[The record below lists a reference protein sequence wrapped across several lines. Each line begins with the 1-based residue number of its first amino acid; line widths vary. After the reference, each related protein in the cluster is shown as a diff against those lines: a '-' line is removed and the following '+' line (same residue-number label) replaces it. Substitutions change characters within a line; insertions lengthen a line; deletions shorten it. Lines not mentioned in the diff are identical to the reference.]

1 MKPGNLSGIPS
12 SGRFF
17 DLLREVNRP
26 RLDGCKQWL
35 FQPGMLF
42 LARKQWWG
50 RERPRPTLHEG
61 LDLCWYEDM
70 EGRRRALDQTTVIPA
85 PFAGTV
91 VKISRDF
98 LGQSIF
104 LAHDDDPAT
113 GRRLYIAFGHTNP
126 RSDLT
131 EGQHFLEGDI
141 IAALSNPGNRK
152 TAVPP
157 HLHLTLAWIPST
169 VGYEQLTWDYLGGAP
184 DITLLD
190 PLAVFPTIY
199 LIRPRP

>member
-1 MKPGNLSGIPS
+1 MSCCWQ
-12 SGRFF
+12 
-17 DLLREVNRP
+17 VNRP
-26 RLDGCKQWL
+26 RLDGFKQWL

-42 LARKQWWG
+42 LARQQWWG

-104 LAHDDDPAT
+104 LAHGDDPAPAAGST
-113 GRRLYIAFGHTNP
+113 P
-126 RSDLT
+126 RSAT
-131 EGQHFLEGDI
+131 PVRRQ
-141 IAALSNPGNRK
+141 
-152 TAVPP
+152 V
-157 HLHLTLAWIPST
+157 W
-169 VGYEQLTWDYLGGAP
+169 
-184 DITLLD
+184 
-190 PLAVFPTIY
+190 
-199 LIRPRP
+199 PRDKP